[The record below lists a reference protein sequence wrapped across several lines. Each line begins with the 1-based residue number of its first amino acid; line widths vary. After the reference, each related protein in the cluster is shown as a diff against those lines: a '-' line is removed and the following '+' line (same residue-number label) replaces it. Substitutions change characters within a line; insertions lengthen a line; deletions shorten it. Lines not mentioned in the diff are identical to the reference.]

1 MASVSM
7 CPASES
13 SAREEPT
20 MPATTSATMKA
31 TISAKAAP
39 KRRASASVAGR

>member
-1 MASVSM
+1 
-7 CPASES
+7 
-13 SAREEPT
+13 

-39 KRRASASVAGR
+39 KRRASASVVGR